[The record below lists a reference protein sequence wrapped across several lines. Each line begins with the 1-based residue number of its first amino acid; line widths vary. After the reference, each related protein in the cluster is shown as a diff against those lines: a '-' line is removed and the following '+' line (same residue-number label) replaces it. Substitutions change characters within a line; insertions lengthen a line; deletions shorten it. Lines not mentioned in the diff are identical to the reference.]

1 MTLPAKLEPAVVD
14 VESISG
20 ASPVTVTSA
29 EVERFSCRLAVVV
42 ASSVTVAFFS
52 TAPKPSSRAVT
63 VYLPGTRFRK
73 R

>member
-29 EVERFSCRLAVVV
+29 VVERFSCRLAWTV
-42 ASSVTVAFFS
+42 ASRPTVAFFCTLPNPAS
-52 TAPKPSSRAVT
+52 VAVT
-63 VYLPGTRFRK
+63 V
-73 R
+73 